1 MERTSTTV
9 ARQQRGWLQI
19 AETGSV
25 AGIKW
30 FVFLVTFVGRP
41 AARAWLKMVIFY
53 YTIFIKRVRVES
65 ARYFA
70 KLGLEHGFW
79 DAYRHSLR
87 FGECVID
94 RLFFVR
100 GKTKR
105 FEVDR
110 VGEEHLLELY
120 QNKKGAILLTAH
132 LGSFEAMRAFATEK
146 DFRVNIL
153 VNTANAQMINRVLVS
168 LNPQIQVRMLDVSTG
183 LDSIFTARQRLEAGE
198 MVSVMGDRVGPEA
211 RTVTVPFLGEP
222 AAFPTGAY
230 ELAASFRCPIFLVL
244 GLYRGK
250 NRYSL
255 ICEPF
260 ADQVKLPRARRQ
272 EALEGYAR
280 KYAER
285 LEHYCREVPDNWFN
299 FFDFW
304 SAGRANE
311 QE

>member
-1 MERTSTTV
+1 MEKTSTAVTD
-9 ARQQRGWLQI
+9 QKSGWLQI
-19 AETGSV
+19 AETGSL

-53 YTIFIKRVRVES
+53 YTVFIKRVRVES
-65 ARYFA
+65 ARYFSR
-70 KLGLEHGFW
+70 LGLPHGFW

-100 GKTKR
+100 GKTDG

-120 QNKKGAILLTAH
+120 REKKGAILLTAH
-132 LGSFEAMRAFATEK
+132 LGSFEAMRAFATEM
-146 DFRVNIL
+146 DFRVNVL

-168 LNPQIQVRMLDVSTG
+168 LNPTIQVRMLDVSSG
-183 LDSIFTARQRLEAGE
+183 LDFIFTARKRLEAGE
-198 MVSVMGDRVGPEA
+198 MVSIMGDRVGPDA
-211 RTVTVPFLGEP
+211 RTVTVPFLGAP
-222 AAFPTGAY
+222 APFPTGAY
-230 ELAASFRCPIFLVL
+230 ELAAAFGCPVYLVL

-260 ADQVKLPRARRQ
+260 ADKVELPRATRK
-272 EALEGYAR
+272 EALEHYAR

-285 LEHYCREVPDNWFN
+285 LEHYCKEVPDNWFN

-304 SAGRANE
+304 STADKPLE
-311 QE
+311 